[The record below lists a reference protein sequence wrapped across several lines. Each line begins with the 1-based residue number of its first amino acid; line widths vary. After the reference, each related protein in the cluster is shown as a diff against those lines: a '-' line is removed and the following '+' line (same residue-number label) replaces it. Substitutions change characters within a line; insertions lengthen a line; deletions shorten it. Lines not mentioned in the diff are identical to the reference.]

1 MKLHAF
7 ERIKRHALWGIAFS
21 LGISALPVQAFEQP
35 PMTVQ
40 FTLEGCRNDG
50 NPTLIDGS
58 NTLPNAEDNFT
69 CQDPND
75 LGGNDTPYTSG
86 NLGKGW
92 NELDLVPH
100 RLIATNGDSDEAVTY
115 NVIIA
120 ADNAD
125 SDDVMGYDQIFN
137 VQIIRSPEI
146 NAFSDDSCELMVGD
160 QQIDSSGTVTGGID
174 DVIYRQLTITQDP
187 NTTCVIDWA
196 NRLAI
201 GASDFSGS
209 SLQAYMFESED
220 FQTGKRTVPIPVR
233 EILAAGVRKDMTATE
248 GGDGVVWNVTKQAT
262 PATVDLGNTC
272 DQDESNSE
280 NVSIRVEWQAF
291 PVPGEGVLVITNI
304 FAFNPSSREVSVS
317 VMDTIF
323 GDADGPDN
331 GSNITPLDTVTSPTE
346 ILNPGQEKLVLTHT
360 FNAPT
365 DVSDLSDTAVATFID
380 TATGIEFPEKPEV
393 TFELDNIQPGPSGFT
408 TAFVSDTE
416 RITGQGLTYKVTSL
430 TNGSADGSFSNGYT
444 LNTSLSPTDPDL
456 VWTSVMQE
464 TECSNSLGCDVGFAE
479 FNKTIEAAPVTSTT
493 GSLADW
499 ALLTASDGSMSMSGT
514 EQSPVQIIV
523 TSSALI
529 DLDVRLAVPAL
540 TEPDTLQCTV
550 EVKDSSDGIVATLT
564 YDFDNTVNDI
574 TQTIDDIA
582 PDNYTGEVT
591 SCGNLVGDTIKM
603 VDLTFPEEPTLANC
617 SGDLEFVL
625 VAPEPPAPVYAAVDK
640 ITMPYGE
647 ENGWT
652 MTLTG
657 PNTGPNGIV
666 LVTSDSEPGA
676 YELFEDQNGP
686 FELVEGYYT
695 VTETVRE
702 GWVQTASTGCE
713 FRVNLPEDEGSVKRC
728 SFTNKKLGKIII
740 HKLTK
745 PKYGTG
751 FSFTQ
756 NIEGDYEFLL
766 DHGQSKVFEGVVP
779 GNYRVTENDPAPDF
793 NLVDL
798 VCTESKMA
806 NTQTNTMTR
815 QADIVLDPGEVVECT
830 YTNRENG
837 MVLVKKLTNGYAT
850 NDEWKFTLT
859 GPGVNTF
866 ALTPPHLFDFDGIK
880 LTPYEKYT
888 LCEVDMPYGWQS
900 FWMVDIN
907 GDNQFDER
915 LRLENSNND
924 SPINYYLQVSE
935 LFNPDYGNIQ
945 SIYDDLTLCVNFIVK
960 PGQTLFFQV
969 DNRQVKKTE
978 PVACYDK
985 PIYGNYLS
993 NDDLQ
998 ANTYM
1003 LGDYHVDTCEEAKE
1017 VLDKPSSYASADHLA
1032 SRLFSAK
1039 LHEQYGLNSCQQA
1052 QTAMY
1057 ETQSML
1063 ENSGYSGYGYQPR
1076 TWSNWQASNLIRDLD
1091 TYIAGFMCR

>member
-7 ERIKRHALWGIAFS
+7 ERIKRHALWGVAFS

-35 PMTVQ
+35 QMTVQ

-75 LGGNDTPYTSG
+75 LGGNDTPYTGG

-125 SDDVMGYDQIFN
+125 SDDVMGYDQIVN
-137 VQIIRSPEI
+137 VQIISSPDSL
-146 NAFSDDSCELMVGD
+146 NAFSDDSCELIVGD
-160 QQIDSSGTVTGGID
+160 QQIDSSGSVTGGID

-187 NTTCVIDWA
+187 DTTCVIDWA

-331 GSNITPLDTVTSPTE
+331 GSNITPLDTVTSPTT

-380 TATGIEFPEKPEV
+380 TATGIVFPDKPEV

-444 LNTSLSPTDPDL
+444 LNKFLSPTDPDL

-464 TECSNSLGCDVGFAE
+464 TECSNSMGCDVGFAE

-523 TSSALI
+523 TSSALV
-529 DLDVRLAVPAL
+529 DLDVRLAVPTL
-540 TEPDTLQCTV
+540 TDDLVCTV
-550 EVKDSSDGIVATLT
+550 EVKNSSNVLIETLT
-564 YDFDNTVNDI
+564 YNFDETVNDI

-591 SCGNLVGDTIKM
+591 SCGNFVGDTIEM

-617 SGDLEFVL
+617 SGDMEFVL

-666 LVTSDSEPGA
+666 LVTSDLQPGEF
-676 YELFEDQNGP
+676 ELFEDQNGP
-686 FELVEGYYT
+686 FELVEGDYT
-695 VTETVRE
+695 VTETLRE
-702 GWVQTASTGCE
+702 GWVQTASSGCE
-713 FRVNLPEDEGSVKRC
+713 FTVNLPEDEGTVKQC

-793 NLVDL
+793 TLVDL

-866 ALTPPHLFDFDGIK
+866 ALTPPYLFDFDGIK

-924 SPINYYLQVSE
+924 SPINYYLQISE

-1063 ENSGYSGYGYQPR
+1063 ESSGYSGYGYQPR

>member
-7 ERIKRHALWGIAFS
+7 ERIKRHALWGIVFS
-21 LGISALPVQAFEQP
+21 LGISTLSVQAFDQAP
-35 PMTVQ
+35 NTVQ
-40 FTLEGCRNDG
+40 FTFEGCRNDG
-50 NPTLIDGS
+50 DPTLLADRNS
-58 NTLPNAEDNFT
+58 LPNDELNYT
-69 CQDPND
+69 CQDPST

-92 NELDLVPH
+92 NELDLVPY
-100 RLIATNGDSDEAVTY
+100 RLITVNGESDGTVTFD
-115 NVIIA
+115 VRVA
-120 ADNAD
+120 ADNKNN
-125 SDDVMGYDQIFN
+125 GNEGFDQITN
-137 VQIIRSPEI
+137 VQIIGGGLD
-146 NAFSDDSCELMVGD
+146 NDFSDASCTLVSVGAPVVTD
-160 QQIDSSGTVTGGID
+160 QVNGGAD
-174 DVIYRQLTITQDP
+174 DVIYRELRISQGP

-201 GASDFSGS
+201 GASQFPGS
-209 SLQAYMFESED
+209 SLQAYIFEQEG
-220 FQTGKRTVPIPVR
+220 FQQGRRTISIDID
-233 EILAAGVRKDMTATE
+233 ENQAFGVRKDMTATIGE
-248 GGDGVVWNVTKQAT
+248 GIVWNVTKQAT
-262 PATVDLGNTC
+262 PTTLNLGNTC
-272 DQDESNSE
+272 DTTQNNSAE
-280 NVSIRVEWQAF
+280 AKIRVEWS
-291 PVPGEGVLVITNI
+291 VIPTSADKVRVVTNI
-304 FAFNPSSREVSVS
+304 YVSNSLSRDVIV
-317 VMDTIF
+317 DITDQIF
-323 GDADGPDN
+323 GDIGMGEALLDATSFN
-331 GSNITPLDTVTSPTE
+331 NISVPATSE
-346 ILNPGQEKLVLTHT
+346 VFVTHT
-360 FNAPT
+360 IET
-365 DVSDLSDTAVATFID
+365 ESDVTGLRDVATATFKDPALPGVPSFSGQPLTAEFDLVEDGAGIQQVSGD
-380 TATGIEFPEKPEV
+380 LTTAT
-393 TFELDNIQPGPSGFT
+393 
-408 TAFVSDTE
+408 VSDTE
-416 RITGQGLTYKVTSL
+416 RLTGNGLSYLVSQVTGASG
-430 TNGSADGSFSNGYT
+430 TFSDSYQ
-444 LNTSLSPTDPDL
+444 LNTPLTPSSSDL
-456 VWTSVMQE
+456 VWTSVTQQPG
-464 TECSNSLGCDVGFAE
+464 ECSNQNGCDIGFVEFTKIISAAE
-479 FNKTIEAAPVTSTT
+479 VTSTSGT
-493 GSLADW
+493 LADW
-499 ALLTASDGSMSMSGT
+499 ALLTASDGTMVESGT

-523 TSSALI
+523 TSSALV

-540 TEPDTLQCTV
+540 VNPDTLQCTV
-550 EVKDSSDGIVATLT
+550 EVKNSSNVIVETLT
-564 YDFDNTVNDI
+564 YNFDSADNDI
-574 TQTIDDIA
+574 TQTVDDIA
-582 PDNYTGEVT
+582 PDSYTAEVT
-591 SCGNLVGDTIKM
+591 SCGNLVGDKVETI
-603 VDLTFPEEPTLANC
+603 DLTFPAEPTLDNC

-625 VAPEPPAPVYAAVDK
+625 IAPEPPASVFAAVDK

-652 MTLTG
+652 MTLEG
-657 PNTGPNGIV
+657 PNTGNDGIV
-666 LVTSDSEPGA
+666 LITSDSTPGA
-676 YELFEDQNGP
+676 FEVFQGQNGD
-686 FELVEGYYT
+686 FELVEGDYT

-702 GWVQTASTGCE
+702 GWVQTASSGCE
-713 FRVNLPEDEGSVKRC
+713 FTVSLPEDEGTIKQC
-728 SFTNKKLGKIII
+728 SFTNKKLGTIII

-751 FSFTQ
+751 FSFSQ
-756 NIEGDYEFLL
+756 NIEGDYEFML

-793 NLVDL
+793 ALADL
-798 VCTESKMA
+798 VCTESKMV

-815 QADIVLDPGEVVECT
+815 QADIILDPGEVVECT

-850 NDEWKFTLT
+850 QDEWKFTLS

-866 ALTPPHLFDFDGIK
+866 AMTPPYLFDFDGIK

-900 FWMVDIN
+900 FWMVDTN
-907 GDNQFDER
+907 GDHYPDER
-915 LRLENSNND
+915 LRLENSDND

-985 PIYGNYLS
+985 PIYGNYLN

-1032 SRLFSAK
+1032 SRLLSAK
-1039 LHEQYGLNSCQQA
+1039 LHEQYGLNICQQA
-1052 QTAMY
+1052 HTAMY

-1063 ENSGYSGYGYQPR
+1063 ENSGYSDYGHQPS
-1076 TWSNWQASNLIRDLD
+1076 TWSNWQASHLIRDLD